1 MYHLGQGSTVES
13 KNPVEY
19 DLSVMPSSD
28 AYRLLTT
35 LIVPRPIA
43 LVTSVN
49 EEGVVNAA
57 PFSFFNM
64 IGSNPPV
71 VAIGV
76 GNKRSGEPKDTAA
89 NIARTGEFVVQL
101 VDEAIA
107 ERMNI
112 TAVEFPADIS
122 EVTRAGFTLAGSI
135 KVATPRLQEAPVHL
149 ECRLAQYVT
158 IGTNNIVLGEI
169 VHIHVRDSETPD
181 TLRQIARM
189 GGGGGY
195 VRTTDRFQMPRITL
209 AEWNERNSA

>member
-1 MYHLGQGSTVES
+1 
-13 KNPVEY
+13 VEY

-49 EEGVVNAA
+49 AEGVVNAA

-76 GNKRSGEPKDTAA
+76 GNRRSGEPKDTAA
-89 NIARTGEFVVQL
+89 NIARTGEFVVHI

-112 TAVEFPADIS
+112 TAIEFPAEVS
-122 EVTRAGFTLAGSI
+122 EVPQAGFTLVPSA
-135 KVATPRLQEAPVHL
+135 KVGVPRLEEAPVHL

-158 IGTNNIVLGEI
+158 IGANHIILGEI
-169 VHIHVRDSETPD
+169 LHIHIRDGETPD

-209 AEWNERNSA
+209 AEWNERNS